1 MAKGSKMTN
10 IIESGIHLDVK
21 MDNIVNERL
30 REQTAKITSLLDGA
44 KYNLYEVAMR
54 LLVIKNEE
62 LYKDDNLTDI
72 YDYTKKF
79 FGYGKNM
86 TYKMIKT
93 AETLVEEKMLDEN
106 KVEYRSIICHDDSD
120 YSMSQLFELGTLA
133 PKEVVELDADGAIN
147 PSMTTK
153 EIREVVKDT
162 KEMMKKES
170 ESEEEP
176 TEEPTEGETEVEEG
190 EPIIVDTTAFK
201 AELYNFLS
209 NLVANNKDVMDVL
222 AVTEKKTVKAINS
235 LIEIVAPKS
244 NN

>member
-1 MAKGSKMTN
+1 MTN

-21 MDNIVNERL
+21 MDNLVNERL

-62 LYKDDNLTDI
+62 LYKEDNFTDI
-72 YDYTKKF
+72 YDYTKNVL
-79 FGYGKNM
+79 GYGKNM
-86 TYKMIKT
+86 VYKMLKT
-93 AETLVEEKMLDEN
+93 AETLVEEAQ
-106 KVEYRSIICHDDSD
+106 VEDKTIYRSIICHDESD

-162 KEMMKKES
+162 KEMMKNEA

-176 TEEPTEGETEVEEG
+176 TEEGEAEIEEG
-190 EPIIVDTTAFK
+190 EAIVVDTTAFK
-201 AELYNFLS
+201 AELFKVLS
-209 NLVANNKDVMDVL
+209 EMVANNKEVMDVL

>member
-1 MAKGSKMTN
+1 MTD
-10 IIESGIHLDVK
+10 IIESGIYLDVK

-30 REQTAKITSLLDGA
+30 KEQTVKISSLLNGA
-44 KYNLYEVAMR
+44 KYSLYEVAMR

-62 LYKDDNLTDI
+62 LYKEDGFTDI
-72 YDYTKKF
+72 YDYTKKT

-86 TYKMIKT
+86 TYKMVKT
-93 AETLVEEKMLDEN
+93 AETLVEQKGE
-106 KVEYRSIICHDDSD
+106 EYRSIICHDESD

-147 PSMTTK
+147 PSMSTK

-162 KEMMKKES
+162 KEMMKKEA
-170 ESEEEP
+170 EGD
-176 TEEPTEGETEVEEG
+176 EEPTEGETEIEEG

-201 AELYNFLS
+201 AELFKVLS
-209 NLVANNKDVMDVL
+209 EMIANNKEVMDVL

>member
-1 MAKGSKMTN
+1 MTN

-162 KEMMKKES
+162 KEMMKNEAES
-170 ESEEEP
+170 DES
-176 TEEPTEGETEVEEG
+176 TEGDETEVEEG
-190 EPIIVDTTAFK
+190 EPIVVDTTAFK
-201 AELYNFLS
+201 AELFKVLS
-209 NLVANNKDVMDVL
+209 EMIANNKDVMDVL

>member
-1 MAKGSKMTN
+1 MTE

-21 MDNIVNERL
+21 MDNLVNERL
-30 REQTAKITSLLDGA
+30 KEHTARITSLLDGA
-44 KYNLYEVAMR
+44 KYNLYEVAMH
-54 LLVIKNEE
+54 LMVIKNEE
-62 LYKDDNLTDI
+62 LYKDDNFVDI
-72 YDYTKKF
+72 YDYTKKV

-86 TYKMIKT
+86 TYKMVKT
-93 AETLVEEKMLDEN
+93 AETLVEQKGE
-106 KVEYRSIICHDDSD
+106 EYRSIICHDDSD

-147 PSMTTK
+147 PSMSTK

-170 ESEEEP
+170 ESEEES
-176 TEEPTEGETEVEEG
+176 TEGDETEVEEG
-190 EPIIVDTTAFK
+190 EAIVVDTTAFK
-201 AELYNFLS
+201 AELFKVLS
-209 NLVANNKDVMDVL
+209 EMVANNKDVMDVL

>member
-1 MAKGSKMTN
+1 MTE

-21 MDNIVNERL
+21 MDNLVNERL
-30 REQTAKITSLLDGA
+30 KEHTARITSLLDGA
-44 KYNLYEVAMR
+44 KYNLYEVAMH
-54 LLVIKNEE
+54 LMVIKNEE
-62 LYKDDNLTDI
+62 LYKDDNFTDI
-72 YDYTKKF
+72 YDYTKKV

-93 AETLVEEKMLDEN
+93 AETLVEEKRVEEN
-106 KVEYRSIICHDDSD
+106 KVEYRSIICHDESD

-147 PSMTTK
+147 PSMSTK

-176 TEEPTEGETEVEEG
+176 TEGETEGETEVEEG

-201 AELYNFLS
+201 VELYNFLS
-209 NLVANNKDVMDVL
+209 NLVANNKEVMDVL

-235 LIEIVAPKS
+235 LVEIVAPKS

>member
-1 MAKGSKMTN
+1 MTS
-10 IIESGIHLDVK
+10 IIESGIHLDVQ
-21 MDNIVNERL
+21 MDNLVNERL
-30 REQTAKITSLLDGA
+30 KEQTAKITSLLDGA

-62 LYKDDNLTDI
+62 LYKDDNFVDI
-72 YDYTKKF
+72 YDYTKKV

-86 TYKMIKT
+86 TYKMVKT
-93 AETLVEEKMLDEN
+93 AETLVEQKGE
-106 KVEYRSIICHDDSD
+106 EYRSIICHDDSD

-147 PSMTTK
+147 PSMSTK

-170 ESEEEP
+170 ESE
-176 TEEPTEGETEVEEG
+176 EEPTEGETEVEEG

-201 AELYNFLS
+201 AELYNYLS
-209 NLVANNKDVMDVL
+209 NLVANNKEVMDVL

>member
-1 MAKGSKMTN
+1 MTE

-21 MDNIVNERL
+21 MDNLVNERL
-30 REQTAKITSLLDGA
+30 KEHTARITSLLDGA
-44 KYNLYEVAMR
+44 KYNLYEVAMH
-54 LLVIKNEE
+54 LMVIKNEE
-62 LYKDDNLTDI
+62 LYKDDNFVDI
-72 YDYTKKF
+72 YDYTKKV

-86 TYKMIKT
+86 TYKMVKT
-93 AETLVEEKMLDEN
+93 AETLVEQKGE
-106 KVEYRSIICHDDSD
+106 EYRSIICHDDSD

-147 PSMTTK
+147 PSMSTK

-170 ESEEEP
+170 ESESESE
-176 TEEPTEGETEVEEG
+176 EEPTEGETEVEEG
-190 EPIIVDTTAFK
+190 EAIVVDTTAFK
-201 AELYNFLS
+201 AELFKVLS
-209 NLVANNKDVMDVL
+209 EMIANNKDVMDVL

>member
-1 MAKGSKMTN
+1 MTN
-10 IIESGIHLDVK
+10 IIESGIHLEVK
-21 MDNIVNERL
+21 MDNLVNERL
-30 REQTAKITSLLDGA
+30 KEQTAKITSLLDGA

-62 LYKDDNLTDI
+62 LYKDDNFTDI
-72 YDYTKKF
+72 YDYTKNVL
-79 FGYGKNM
+79 GYGKNM
-86 TYKMIKT
+86 VYKMLKT
-93 AETLVEEKMLDEN
+93 AESLVESAQVDDKTI
-106 KVEYRSIICHDDSD
+106 YRSIICHDDSD

-162 KEMMKKES
+162 KEMMKNEA
-170 ESEEEP
+170 ENEEP
-176 TEEPTEGETEVEEG
+176 TEGETEGETEVEEG
-190 EPIIVDTTAFK
+190 EPIIVDTTTFK
-201 AELYNFLS
+201 AELFKVLS
-209 NLVANNKDVMDVL
+209 EMVANNKEVMDVL

>member
-1 MAKGSKMTN
+1 MTN

-30 REQTAKITSLLDGA
+30 KEQTVKISSLLDGA

-62 LYKDDNLTDI
+62 LYKDDNFVDI
-72 YDYTKKF
+72 YDYTKKV

-86 TYKMIKT
+86 TYKMVKT
-93 AETLVEEKMLDEN
+93 AETLVEQKGE
-106 KVEYRSIICHDDSD
+106 EYRSIICHDDSD

-162 KEMMKKES
+162 KEMMKKEA
-170 ESEEEP
+170 EGE
-176 TEEPTEGETEVEEG
+176 EEPTEGEEAEVEEG

-201 AELYNFLS
+201 AELFKVLS
-209 NLVANNKDVMDVL
+209 EMIANNKEVMDVL
-222 AVTEKKTVKAINS
+222 AVTEKKMVKAINS
-235 LIEIVAPKS
+235 LVEMVAPKS

>member
-1 MAKGSKMTN
+1 MTN

-21 MDNIVNERL
+21 MDNLVNERL
-30 REQTAKITSLLDGA
+30 REQTAKIASLLDGA

-54 LLVIKNEE
+54 LLVIKNDE
-62 LYKDDNLTDI
+62 LYKDNFVDI
-72 YDYTKKF
+72 YDYTKKV

-93 AETLVEEKMLDEN
+93 AESLVEEAQ
-106 KVEYRSIICHDDSD
+106 VEDKTIYRSIICHDESD

-147 PSMTTK
+147 PSMSTK

-162 KEMMKKES
+162 KEMMKKEA

-176 TEEPTEGETEVEEG
+176 TEEGEAEVEEG
-190 EPIIVDTTAFK
+190 EAIVVDTTAFK
-201 AELYNFLS
+201 AELFKVLS
-209 NLVANNKDVMDVL
+209 EMVANNKEVMDVL

>member
-1 MAKGSKMTN
+1 MTN

-162 KEMMKKES
+162 KEMMKNEA
-170 ESEEEP
+170 EN
-176 TEEPTEGETEVEEG
+176 EEPTEGDETEVEEG
-190 EPIIVDTTAFK
+190 EAIVVDTTAFK
-201 AELYNFLS
+201 AELFKVLS
-209 NLVANNKDVMDVL
+209 DMIANNKDVMDVL

-235 LIEIVAPKS
+235 LIEIVAPK

>member
-1 MAKGSKMTN
+1 MTD
-10 IIESGIHLDVK
+10 IIESGIRFDVK
-21 MDNIVNERL
+21 MDNLVNERL
-30 REQTAKITSLLDGA
+30 KEHTARITSLLDGA
-44 KYNLYEVAMR
+44 KYNLYEVAMH
-54 LLVIKNEE
+54 LMVIKNEE
-62 LYKDDNLTDI
+62 LYKDDNFVDI
-72 YDYTKKF
+72 YDYTKKV

-86 TYKMIKT
+86 TYKMVKT
-93 AETLVEEKMLDEN
+93 AETLVEQKGE
-106 KVEYRSIICHDDSD
+106 EYRSIICHDDCD

-153 EIREVVKDT
+153 EIREVIKDT
-162 KEMMKKES
+162 KEMMKKEA
-170 ESEEEP
+170 ES
-176 TEEPTEGETEVEEG
+176 EEPTEGETEVEEG

-201 AELYNFLS
+201 SELYNFLS
-209 NLVANNKDVMDVL
+209 NLVANNKEVMDVL

>member
-1 MAKGSKMTN
+1 MTD
-10 IIESGIHLDVK
+10 IIESGIYLDVK

-30 REQTAKITSLLDGA
+30 KEQTVKISSLLNGA
-44 KYNLYEVAMR
+44 KYSLYEVAMR

-62 LYKDDNLTDI
+62 LYKEDGFTDI
-72 YDYTKKF
+72 YDYTKKT

-86 TYKMIKT
+86 TYKMVKT
-93 AETLVEEKMLDEN
+93 AESLVEEKMLDEN
-106 KVEYRSIICHDDSD
+106 KIEYRSIICHDESD

-147 PSMTTK
+147 PSMSTK

-162 KEMMKKES
+162 KEMMKKEA
-170 ESEEEP
+170 EGEEEP
-176 TEEPTEGETEVEEG
+176 TEGDEAEVEEG
-190 EPIIVDTTAFK
+190 EAIVVDTTAFK
-201 AELYNFLS
+201 AELFKVLS
-209 NLVANNKDVMDVL
+209 EMIANNKEVMDVL

>member
-1 MAKGSKMTN
+1 MTD

-21 MDNIVNERL
+21 MDNLVNERL
-30 REQTAKITSLLDGA
+30 KEQTAKITSLLNGA
-44 KYNLYEVAMR
+44 KYSLYEVAMR
-54 LLVIKNEE
+54 LLVIKKEE
-62 LYKDDNLTDI
+62 LYKDDGFTNV
-72 YDYTKKF
+72 YDYTKKM

-86 TYKMIKT
+86 TYKMITT
-93 AETLVEEKMLDEN
+93 AETLVEQKGE
-106 KVEYRSIICHDDSD
+106 EYRSIICHDESD

-170 ESEEEP
+170 EGE
-176 TEEPTEGETEVEEG
+176 EEPTEGETEVEDG

-201 AELYNFLS
+201 AELFKVLS
-209 NLVANNKDVMDVL
+209 EMIANNKDVMDVL

-235 LIEIVAPKS
+235 LIEIVAPK

>member
-1 MAKGSKMTN
+1 MTN

-21 MDNIVNERL
+21 MDNLVNERL

-54 LLVIKNEE
+54 LLVIKTEE
-62 LYKDDNLTDI
+62 LYKDDNFTDI
-72 YDYTKKF
+72 YDYTKKV

-86 TYKMIKT
+86 TYKMVKT
-93 AETLVEEKMLDEN
+93 AETLVEEN
-106 KVEYRSIICHDDSD
+106 KGVYRSIICHDDSD

-133 PKEVVELDADGAIN
+133 PKEVVELDADGAIT

-162 KEMMKKES
+162 KEMAKKANS
-170 ESEEEP
+170 
-176 TEEPTEGETEVEEG
+176 TEDGEGEEVEIEEVEG
-190 EPIIVDTTAFK
+190 ELDLVDVDGFK
-201 AELYNFLS
+201 ASIYKALS
-209 NLVANNKDVMDVL
+209 DLVSNNKDAFESLD
-222 AVTEKKTVKAINS
+222 KKTNKAISS
-235 LIEIVAPKS
+235 LMALTAPITKG

>member
-1 MAKGSKMTN
+1 MTN

-21 MDNIVNERL
+21 MDNLVNERL
-30 REQTAKITSLLDGA
+30 KEQTIKIASLLDGA

-54 LLVIKNEE
+54 LLVIKNDE
-62 LYKDDNLTDI
+62 LYKDNFVDI
-72 YDYTKKF
+72 YDYTKKV

-93 AETLVEEKMLDEN
+93 AESLVEEAQ
-106 KVEYRSIICHDDSD
+106 VEDKTIYRSIICHDESD

-162 KEMMKKES
+162 KEMMKNES
-170 ESEEEP
+170 ESEES
-176 TEEPTEGETEVEEG
+176 TEEGEAEVEEG
-190 EPIIVDTTAFK
+190 EAIVVDTTAFK
-201 AELYNFLS
+201 AELFKVLS
-209 NLVANNKDVMDVL
+209 EIVANNKEVMDVL

>member
-1 MAKGSKMTN
+1 MTE

-21 MDNIVNERL
+21 MDNLVNERL
-30 REQTAKITSLLDGA
+30 KEHTARITSLLDGA
-44 KYNLYEVAMR
+44 KYNLYEVAMH
-54 LLVIKNEE
+54 LMVIKNEE
-62 LYKDDNLTDI
+62 LYKDDNFTDI
-72 YDYTKKF
+72 YDYTKKV

-93 AETLVEEKMLDEN
+93 AETLVEEKRVED
-106 KVEYRSIICHDDSD
+106 KVEYRSILAHDDCD
-120 YSMSQLFELGTLA
+120 YSMSQLFEMGTLA

-162 KEMMKKES
+162 KEMMKKEA
-170 ESEEEP
+170 EGE
-176 TEEPTEGETEVEEG
+176 EEPTEGETEVEEG
-190 EPIIVDTTAFK
+190 EPIVVDTTAFK
-201 AELYNFLS
+201 AELYNYLS
-209 NLVANNKDVMDVL
+209 DLVANNKEVMDVL

>member
-1 MAKGSKMTN
+1 MTN

-21 MDNIVNERL
+21 MDNMVNERL
-30 REQTAKITSLLDGA
+30 REQTIKISSLLDGA

-54 LLVIKNEE
+54 LLVIKSEE
-62 LYKDDNLTDI
+62 LYKEDNFVDI
-72 YDYTKKF
+72 YDYTKKV

-86 TYKMIKT
+86 TYKMVKT
-93 AETLVEEKMLDEN
+93 AETLVEQKGE
-106 KVEYRSIICHDDSD
+106 EYRSIICHDDSD

-162 KEMMKKES
+162 KEMMKKEA

-176 TEEPTEGETEVEEG
+176 TEEGEAEIEEG
-190 EPIIVDTTAFK
+190 EAIVVDTTAFK

-209 NLVANNKDVMDVL
+209 NLVANNKEVMDVL

>member
-1 MAKGSKMTN
+1 MTN

-162 KEMMKKES
+162 KEMMKNES
-170 ESEEEP
+170 EGEEEP
-176 TEEPTEGETEVEEG
+176 TEGDETEVEEG
-190 EPIIVDTTAFK
+190 EAIVVDTTAFK
-201 AELYNFLS
+201 AELFKVLS
-209 NLVANNKDVMDVL
+209 EMVANNKDVMDVL

>member
-1 MAKGSKMTN
+1 MTD
-10 IIESGIHLDVK
+10 IIESGIHLDIK
-21 MDNIVNERL
+21 MDNLVNERL
-30 REQTAKITSLLDGA
+30 KEHTARITSLLDGA
-44 KYNLYEVAMR
+44 KYNLYEVAMH
-54 LLVIKNEE
+54 LMVIKNEE
-62 LYKDDNLTDI
+62 LYKDDNFTDI
-72 YDYTKKF
+72 YDYTKKV

-93 AETLVEEKMLDEN
+93 AETLVEEKRVEEN
-106 KVEYRSIICHDDSD
+106 KVEYRSIICHDESD

-147 PSMTTK
+147 PSMSTK

-162 KEMMKKES
+162 KEMMKKEA

-176 TEEPTEGETEVEEG
+176 TEEGEAEVEEG
-190 EPIIVDTTAFK
+190 EAIVVDTTAFK

-209 NLVANNKDVMDVL
+209 NLVANSKEVMDVL

>member
-1 MAKGSKMTN
+1 MTN

-21 MDNIVNERL
+21 MDNLVNERL

-62 LYKDDNLTDI
+62 LYKDDNFTDI
-72 YDYTKKF
+72 YDYTKNVL
-79 FGYGKNM
+79 GYGKNM
-86 TYKMIKT
+86 VYKMLKT
-93 AETLVEEKMLDEN
+93 AESLVEEAQ
-106 KVEYRSIICHDDSD
+106 VEDKTIYRSIICHDESD

-162 KEMMKKES
+162 KEMMKKEA

-176 TEEPTEGETEVEEG
+176 TEDGEAEIEEG
-190 EPIIVDTTAFK
+190 EAIVVDTTAFK
-201 AELYNFLS
+201 AELFKVLS
-209 NLVANNKDVMDVL
+209 EMVANNKEVMDVL

>member
-1 MAKGSKMTN
+1 MTD
-10 IIESGIHLDVK
+10 IIESGIHFEVK
-21 MDNIVNERL
+21 MDNLVNERL

-54 LLVIKNEE
+54 LLVIKKEE
-62 LYKDDNLTDI
+62 LYKDDNFVNI
-72 YDYTKKF
+72 YDYTKKV

-86 TYKMIKT
+86 TYKMITT
-93 AETLVEEKMLDEN
+93 AETLVEQKGD
-106 KVEYRSIICHDDSD
+106 EYRSIICHDDSD

-162 KEMMKKES
+162 KEMMKKEAEGE
-170 ESEEEP
+170 ES
-176 TEEPTEGETEVEEG
+176 TEGDEAEVEEG
-190 EPIIVDTTAFK
+190 EAIVVDTTAFK
-201 AELYNFLS
+201 AELFKVLS
-209 NLVANNKDVMDVL
+209 EMVANNKEVMDVL
-222 AVTEKKTVKAINS
+222 AVTEKKMVKAINS
-235 LIEIVAPKS
+235 LVEMVAPKS

>member
-1 MAKGSKMTN
+1 MTN

-162 KEMMKKES
+162 KEMMKNEA
-170 ESEEEP
+170 EN
-176 TEEPTEGETEVEEG
+176 EEPTEGDETEVEEG
-190 EPIIVDTTAFK
+190 EAIVVDTTAFK
-201 AELYNFLS
+201 AELFKVLS
-209 NLVANNKDVMDVL
+209 EMIANNKDVMDVL

-235 LIEIVAPKS
+235 LIEIVAPK

>member
-1 MAKGSKMTN
+1 MTS
-10 IIESGIHLDVK
+10 IIESGIHFEVQ
-21 MDNIVNERL
+21 MDNLVNERL

-54 LLVIKNEE
+54 LLVIQDEE
-62 LYKDDNLTDI
+62 LYKDDGFTNV
-72 YDYTKKF
+72 YEYTKKV

-86 TYKMIKT
+86 TYKMITT
-93 AETLVEEKMLDEN
+93 AKTLVEQKGE
-106 KVEYRSIICHDDSD
+106 EYRSIICHDDSD

-153 EIREVVKDT
+153 QIREVVKDT
-162 KEMMKKES
+162 KEMMKKEA
-170 ESEEEP
+170 EGE
-176 TEEPTEGETEVEEG
+176 EEPTEGETEVEEG

-201 AELYNFLS
+201 AELFKVLS
-209 NLVANNKDVMDVL
+209 EMVANNKEVMDVL

-235 LIEIVAPKS
+235 LIEIVAKG

>member
-162 KEMMKKES
+162 KEMMKNEAES
-170 ESEEEP
+170 
-176 TEEPTEGETEVEEG
+176 EEPTEGDETEVEEG
-190 EPIIVDTTAFK
+190 EAIVVDTTAFK
-201 AELYNFLS
+201 AELFKVLS
-209 NLVANNKDVMDVL
+209 EMIANNKDVMDVL

-235 LIEIVAPKS
+235 LIEIVAPK

>member
-1 MAKGSKMTN
+1 MTD
-10 IIESGIHLDVK
+10 IIESGIYLDVK

-30 REQTAKITSLLDGA
+30 KEQTVKISSLLNGA
-44 KYNLYEVAMR
+44 KYSLYEVAMR

-62 LYKDDNLTDI
+62 LYKEDGFTDI
-72 YDYTKKF
+72 YDYTKKT

-86 TYKMIKT
+86 TYKMVKT
-93 AETLVEEKMLDEN
+93 AETLVEQKGE
-106 KVEYRSIICHDDSD
+106 EYRSIICHDESD

-147 PSMTTK
+147 PSMSTK

-162 KEMMKKES
+162 KEMMKKEA
-170 ESEEEP
+170 ESE
-176 TEEPTEGETEVEEG
+176 EEPTEGETEIEDG

-201 AELYNFLS
+201 AELFKVLS
-209 NLVANNKDVMDVL
+209 EMIANNKDVMDVL

>member
-1 MAKGSKMTN
+1 MTD
-10 IIESGIHLDVK
+10 IIESGIRFDVK
-21 MDNIVNERL
+21 MDNLVNERL
-30 REQTAKITSLLDGA
+30 KEHTARITSLLDGA
-44 KYNLYEVAMR
+44 KYNLYEVAMH
-54 LLVIKNEE
+54 LMVINDEE
-62 LYKDDNLTDI
+62 LYKDDNFTDV
-72 YDYTKKF
+72 YDYTKKV

-93 AETLVEEKMLDEN
+93 AKTLVEEKGE
-106 KVEYRSIICHDDSD
+106 EYRSIICHDDCD

-153 EIREVVKDT
+153 QIREVVKDT

-170 ESEEEP
+170 EGEEP
-176 TEEPTEGETEVEEG
+176 TEEGEAEVEEC
-190 EPIIVDTTAFK
+190 EAIVVDITDFK
-201 AELYNFLS
+201 TELFKVLS
-209 NLVANNKDVMDVL
+209 EMVANNKEVMDVL

>member
-1 MAKGSKMTN
+1 MTE

-62 LYKDDNLTDI
+62 LYKDDNFVDI
-72 YDYTKKF
+72 YDYTKKV

-86 TYKMIKT
+86 TYKMITT
-93 AETLVEEKMLDEN
+93 AEALIEEKMLDEN

-176 TEEPTEGETEVEEG
+176 TEGETEVEEG
-190 EPIIVDTTAFK
+190 EPIVVDTTAFK
-201 AELYNFLS
+201 AELYNYLS
-209 NLVANNKDVMDVL
+209 DLVANNKEVMDVL

>member
-1 MAKGSKMTN
+1 MTN

-21 MDNIVNERL
+21 MDNLVNERL
-30 REQTAKITSLLDGA
+30 KEQTIKISSLLDGA

-54 LLVIKNEE
+54 LLVIKSEE
-62 LYKDDNLTDI
+62 LYKEDNFVDI
-72 YDYTKKF
+72 YDYTKKV

-86 TYKMIKT
+86 TYKMVKT
-93 AETLVEEKMLDEN
+93 AETLVEQKGE
-106 KVEYRSIICHDDSD
+106 EYRSIICHDDSD

-162 KEMMKKES
+162 KEMMKKEA
-170 ESEEEP
+170 EGE
-176 TEEPTEGETEVEEG
+176 EEPTEGETEIEEG

-201 AELYNFLS
+201 AELFKVLS
-209 NLVANNKDVMDVL
+209 EMVADNKEVMDVL

>member
-1 MAKGSKMTN
+1 MTN

-147 PSMTTK
+147 PTMTTK

-176 TEEPTEGETEVEEG
+176 TEGDETEVEEG
-190 EPIIVDTTAFK
+190 EAIIVDTTAFK
-201 AELYNFLS
+201 AELFKVLS
-209 NLVANNKDVMDVL
+209 EMVANNKDVMDVL

>member
-1 MAKGSKMTN
+1 MTE

-21 MDNIVNERL
+21 MDNLVNERL
-30 REQTAKITSLLDGA
+30 KEHTARITSLLDGA
-44 KYNLYEVAMR
+44 KYNLYEVAMH
-54 LLVIKNEE
+54 LMVIKNEE
-62 LYKDDNLTDI
+62 LYKDDNFVDI
-72 YDYTKKF
+72 YDYTKKV

-86 TYKMIKT
+86 TYKMVKT
-93 AETLVEEKMLDEN
+93 AETLVEQKGE
-106 KVEYRSIICHDDSD
+106 EYRSIICHDDSD

-162 KEMMKKES
+162 KEMMKNEA
-170 ESEEEP
+170 EN
-176 TEEPTEGETEVEEG
+176 EEPTEGDETEVEEG
-190 EPIIVDTTAFK
+190 EAIVVDTTAFK
-201 AELYNFLS
+201 AELFKVLS
-209 NLVANNKDVMDVL
+209 EMVANNKDVMDVL

>member
-162 KEMMKKES
+162 KEMMKNEA
-170 ESEEEP
+170 EN
-176 TEEPTEGETEVEEG
+176 EEPTEGDETEVEEG
-190 EPIIVDTTAFK
+190 EAIIVDTTAFK
-201 AELYNFLS
+201 AELFKVLS
-209 NLVANNKDVMDVL
+209 EMVANNKDVMDVL